1 MIFRGGGFME
11 HLLVGLIIT
20 IAIATVVNIF
30 LKRFDIP
37 TVIGYIFTGLIISQI
52 FILGEHEKETLEH
65 LAEFGIVFLMFTIG
79 LEFSITQMKS
89 MKKEVFVYGAL
100 QVILSGLLFTFLT
113 HYFFGIE
120 LKSSIVIGMALSLSS
135 TAIVIKVLNEKG
147 EIHSGYGRS
156 TLGILLFQ
164 DLAVIPMLLMIS
176 IFTTENASISELL
189 THTIISAVIV
199 FLIIFIVGKFFIERF
214 FSWVINSDSAEIFL
228 AAVFLV
234 VIAASVLAEEFGF
247 SYTLGA
253 FLAGMTIAETRY
265 RFKVESDLV
274 PFRDILLGVF
284 FVSIGMQINLDVVVE
299 FGGIIVA
306 LMLGIMLIKAFIIFI
321 ALRFFMQN
329 RSAIKSAFALMQ
341 VGEFALAIFALGTSN
356 GLISAEVNQIMIVA
370 IVLSMILTPFIL
382 KNIKALADLLFV
394 EPKVLRDRALV
405 STGYK
410 NHIIV
415 CGYGPEGKK
424 LIKNFKEN
432 NVLYVILE
440 HDIKLVDDAIAEG
453 EENIFL
459 ANAAQKS
466 VLEHFGIKDAMVI
479 FTAINNSHQLRL
491 VCENID
497 SFGKGINSVVTVKN
511 DSQEESISD
520 LNITHVIN
528 RRNVIVELLSNE
540 ICAFKKVE

>member
-1 MIFRGGGFME
+1 MG

-52 FILGEHEKETLEH
+52 FILGEHQKETLEH

-199 FLIIFIVGKFFIERF
+199 FLIIFIIGKFFIERF

-382 KNIKALADLLFV
+382 KNIKTLADLLFV
-394 EPKVLRDRALV
+394 EPKVLRERALV

-415 CGYGPEGKK
+415 CGYGPVGKK
-424 LIKNFKEN
+424 LIKNFKED

>member
-1 MIFRGGGFME
+1 ME

-79 LEFSITQMKS
+79 LEFSITQMKA

-199 FLIIFIVGKFFIERF
+199 FLIIFIIGKFFIERF
-214 FSWVINSDSAEIFL
+214 FSWVINSDSSEIFL

-234 VIAASVLAEEFGF
+234 VISASVLAEEFGF

-382 KNIKALADLLFV
+382 KNIKVLADLLFV
-394 EPKVLRDRALV
+394 EPKVLRERALV

-424 LIKNFKEN
+424 LIKNFKED

>member
-1 MIFRGGGFME
+1 
-11 HLLVGLIIT
+11 LI
-20 IAIATVVNIF
+20 
-30 LKRFDIP
+30 
-37 TVIGYIFTGLIISQI
+37 
-52 FILGEHEKETLEH
+52 
-65 LAEFGIVFLMFTIG
+65 
-79 LEFSITQMKS
+79 
-89 MKKEVFVYGAL
+89 
-100 QVILSGLLFTFLT
+100 FTFLT

-199 FLIIFIVGKFFIERF
+199 FLIIFIIGKFFIERF
-214 FSWVINSDSAEIFL
+214 FSWVINSDSSEIFL

-382 KNIKALADLLFV
+382 KNIKSLADLLFV

>member
-1 MIFRGGGFME
+1 ME

-199 FLIIFIVGKFFIERF
+199 FLIIFIIGKFFIERF

-234 VIAASVLAEEFGF
+234 VISASVLAEEFGF

-394 EPKVLRDRALV
+394 EPKVLRERALV

-415 CGYGPEGKK
+415 CGYGPVGKK
-424 LIKNFKEN
+424 LIKNFKED